1 VNCVDAEQMWW
12 YLHDG
17 IFKKTGVGII
27 LSYETRSYITSE
39 RRCTS
44 NLCRIVV
51 NKNRFGFGTSVD
63 YVHFERAIES
73 DDSSPLNADNVIGV

>member
-1 VNCVDAEQMWW
+1 MG
-12 YLHDG
+12 YLKRRVLVLYYH
-17 IFKKTGVGII
+17 
-27 LSYETRSYITSE
+27 ETRDYITSE

-44 NLCRIVV
+44 NLCRIIVT
-51 NKNRFGFGTSVD
+51 KNRFGFGTSIN